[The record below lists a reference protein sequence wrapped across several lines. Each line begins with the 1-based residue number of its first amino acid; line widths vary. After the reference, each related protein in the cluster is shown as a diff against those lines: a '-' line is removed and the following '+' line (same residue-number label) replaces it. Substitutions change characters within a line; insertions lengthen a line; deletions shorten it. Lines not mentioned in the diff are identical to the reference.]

1 MDIFTPVLLEKVEP
15 SSPMTSDE
23 EAEFTYTELLQAQKS
38 TQIRLTEQA
47 LKALAT
53 TESR

>member
-1 MDIFTPVLLEKVEP
+1 MNEQLFRQLVY
-15 SSPMTSDE
+15 SFYE